1 MSKAKRVT
9 TKLAAF
15 VTCFLS
21 AVLFVNANSA
31 SSIVIHQEKAPA
43 ELKRFSRIK

>member
-1 MSKAKRVT
+1 MSKAKRVM

-31 SSIVIHQEKAPA
+31 SSVMIHQEEPPA
-43 ELKRFSRIK
+43 ELKRFSKIQ